1 MAYFMVLIGF
11 LMLIKGADY
20 FVEGASSIAKRFHI
34 PEMIIGLTIV
44 AMGTSLPELSVSFI
58 SALNGQSDMSIA
70 NAIGSNIFNVLMI
83 LGVSAFI
90 KTLPI
95 KQSSIKDIIILI
107 SATTLLLML
116 SYFGLSLVWF
126 DGLIMLC
133 LFAYFIRKMI
143 KESKDNND
151 NENSIPLSIIRTI
164 VYIVC
169 GAIGII
175 YGGNLVVNGASTI
188 AQAFGMSDNLI
199 GLTVV
204 ALGTS
209 LPEFVTSVMAT
220 KKGKLDIA
228 IGNVIGSNIF
238 NILFVLGLSSLFNV
252 LTVSVITLID
262 IFFSLFITSV
272 LLYVVCKFKKINK
285 LNGIIFIIIR
295 FHFRFLRIFYSIIIF
310 Y

>member
-1 MAYFMVLIGF
+1 MAYLLVLIGF
-11 LMLIKGADY
+11 IMLIKGADI

-95 KQSSIKDIIILI
+95 KESSVGDILVLI
-107 SATTLLLML
+107 SATLLLFVL
-116 SYFGLSLVWF
+116 ASFGHSLVWF

-143 KESKDNND
+143 KESKDNNE
-151 NENSIPLSIIRTI
+151 ENSEPLSMIKTIIFI
-164 VYIVC
+164 VL
-169 GAIGII
+169 GAAGII
-175 YGGNLVVNGASTI
+175 CGGNLVVNGATTI
-188 AQAFGMSDNLI
+188 AQIFGMSDNLI

-204 ALGTS
+204 AVGTS
-209 LPEFVTSVMAT
+209 LPEFVTSVIAT

-238 NILFVLGLSSLFNV
+238 NILFVLGISSLFNV
-252 LTVSVITLID
+252 LTISAVTLID
-262 IFFSLFITSV
+262 VFFSLFISIA
-272 LLYVVCKFKKINK
+272 LLCVVCKFKKIGK
-285 LNGIIFIIIR
+285 LSGITFIILYISYMIFTIIR
-295 FHFRFLRIFYSIIIF
+295 
-310 Y
+310 

>member
-1 MAYFMVLIGF
+1 MAYLLVLIGF
-11 LMLIKGADY
+11 AMLIKGADI

-70 NAIGSNIFNVLMI
+70 NAIGSNIFNLLMI

-95 KQSSIKDIIILI
+95 KESSVGDILVLI
-107 SATTLLLML
+107 SATLLLFVL
-116 SYFGLSLVWF
+116 ASFGHSLVWF

-133 LFAYFIRKMI
+133 LFAYFIRNMI
-143 KESKDNND
+143 KESKNN
-151 NENSIPLSIIRTI
+151 NEENSEPLPMIKTIIFI
-164 VYIVC
+164 VL
-169 GAIGII
+169 GAAGII
-175 YGGNLVVNGASTI
+175 CGGNLVVNGATTI
-188 AQAFGMSDNLI
+188 AQTFGMSDNLI

-238 NILFVLGLSSLFNV
+238 NILFVLGISSLFNV
-252 LTVSVITLID
+252 LTVSAVTLID
-262 IFFSLFITSV
+262 IFFSLFITMA
-272 LLYVVCKFKKINK
+272 LLCIVYKFKRIGK
-285 LNGIIFIIIR
+285 LSGITFIVLYISYMIFTIIR
-295 FHFRFLRIFYSIIIF
+295 
-310 Y
+310 

>member
-1 MAYFMVLIGF
+1 MSYLIVLVGF
-11 LMLIKGADY
+11 IMLIKGADI

-70 NAIGSNIFNVLMI
+70 NAIGSNIFNILMI

-95 KQSSIKDIIILI
+95 KESSIKDIMILI
-107 SATTLLLML
+107 GATALLLIL
-116 SYFGLSLVWF
+116 SYFGYSLVWF

-143 KESKDNND
+143 KESKDNNSE
-151 NENSIPLSIIRTI
+151 ENSEPLSMIKTIIF
-164 VYIVC
+164 IVC
-169 GAIGII
+169 GAVGII
-175 YGGNLVVNGASTI
+175 YGGTLVVNGATSI
-188 AQAFGMSDNLI
+188 AKIFGMSDNLI

-209 LPEFVTSVMAT
+209 LPEFVTSVIAT

-238 NILFVLGLSSLFNV
+238 NILFVLGVSSLFNV
-252 LTVSVITLID
+252 LTVSAITLID
-262 IFFSLFITSV
+262 IFFSLYISIA
-272 LLYVVCKFKKINK
+272 LLSVVCKFKKIGK
-285 LNGIIFIIIR
+285 LNGVTFIVLYISYMIFTIIR
-295 FHFRFLRIFYSIIIF
+295 
-310 Y
+310 

>member
-1 MAYFMVLIGF
+1 MAYLLVLIGF
-11 LMLIKGADY
+11 AILIKGADI

-95 KQSSIKDIIILI
+95 KESSVGNILVLI
-107 SATTLLLML
+107 SATLLLFVL
-116 SYFGLSLVWF
+116 ASFGHSLVWF

-133 LFAYFIRKMI
+133 LFAYFIRNMI
-143 KESKDNND
+143 KESKNN
-151 NENSIPLSIIRTI
+151 NEESSEPLSMIKTIIFI
-164 VYIVC
+164 VL
-169 GAIGII
+169 GAAGII
-175 YGGNLVVNGASTI
+175 CGGNLVVNGATTI
-188 AQAFGMSDNLI
+188 AQLFGISDNLI

-238 NILFVLGLSSLFNV
+238 NILFVLGISSLFNV
-252 LTVSVITLID
+252 LTISAVTLID
-262 IFFSLFITSV
+262 VFFSLFITMA
-272 LLYVVCKFKKINK
+272 LLCVVCKYKKIGK
-285 LNGIIFIIIR
+285 LSGITFIVLYISYMIFTIIR
-295 FHFRFLRIFYSIIIF
+295 
-310 Y
+310 

>member
-95 KQSSIKDIIILI
+95 KQSSIKDIFILI
-107 SATTLLLML
+107 SATTLLLIL

-151 NENSIPLSIIRTI
+151 NENSTPLSIIRTI

-175 YGGNLVVNGASTI
+175 YGGNLVVSGASTI

-238 NILFVLGLSSLFNV
+238 NILFVLGISSLFSV
-252 LTVSVITLID
+252 LTVSVVTLID

-285 LNGIIFIIIR
+285 LNGVIFIILYISYMIFTIIR
-295 FHFRFLRIFYSIIIF
+295 
-310 Y
+310 

>member
-1 MAYFMVLIGF
+1 MSYLIVLIGF
-11 LMLIKGADY
+11 IMLIKGADI
-20 FVEGASSIAKRFHI
+20 FVEGASSVAKRFHI

-90 KTLPI
+90 KTLNI
-95 KQSSIKDIIILI
+95 KESSIGDIFILI
-107 SATTLLLML
+107 GATLLLLIL
-116 SYFGLSLVWF
+116 SYFGLSLIWF

-133 LFAYFIRKMI
+133 LFGYFIRKMI
-143 KESKDNND
+143 KESK
-151 NENSIPLSIIRTI
+151 ENSDSDEECSEPLSMIKTII
-164 VYIVC
+164 YIVL
-169 GAIGII
+169 GAVGII
-175 YGGNLVVNGASTI
+175 YGGTLVVNGATSI
-188 AQAFGMSDNLI
+188 AKIFGMSDNLI

-209 LPEFVTSVMAT
+209 LPEFVTSVIAT

-238 NILFVLGLSSLFNV
+238 NILFVLGISSLFNV
-252 LTVSVITLID
+252 LTVSVVTLID
-262 IFFSLFITSV
+262 IFFSLFISIA
-272 LLYVVCKFKKINK
+272 LLCVVCKFKRIGK
-285 LNGIIFIIIR
+285 LSSITFIVLYISYMIFTIIR
-295 FHFRFLRIFYSIIIF
+295 
-310 Y
+310 

>member
-95 KQSSIKDIIILI
+95 KQSSIKDIFILI

-285 LNGIIFIIIR
+285 LNGIIFIILYISYMIFTIIR
-295 FHFRFLRIFYSIIIF
+295 
-310 Y
+310 

>member
-95 KQSSIKDIIILI
+95 KQSSIKDIFILI
-107 SATTLLLML
+107 SATTLLLIL

-175 YGGNLVVNGASTI
+175 YGGNLVVSGASTI

-285 LNGIIFIIIR
+285 LNGIIFIILYISYMIFTIIR
-295 FHFRFLRIFYSIIIF
+295 
-310 Y
+310 

>member
-34 PEMIIGLTIV
+34 SEMIIGLTIV

-95 KQSSIKDIIILI
+95 KQSSIKDIFILI
-107 SATTLLLML
+107 SATTLLLIL

-151 NENSIPLSIIRTI
+151 NENSTPLSIIRTI
-164 VYIVC
+164 IYIVC

-175 YGGNLVVNGASTI
+175 YGGNLVVSGASTI

-209 LPEFVTSVMAT
+209 LPEFVTSIMAT

-238 NILFVLGLSSLFNV
+238 NILFVLGISSLFSV
-252 LTVSVITLID
+252 LMVSVVTLID

-285 LNGIIFIIIR
+285 LNGIIFIILYISYMIFTIIR
-295 FHFRFLRIFYSIIIF
+295 
-310 Y
+310 

>member
-58 SALNGQSDMSIA
+58 SALNGQSDRSIA

-95 KQSSIKDIIILI
+95 KQSSIKDIFILI
-107 SATTLLLML
+107 SATALLLVL
-116 SYFGLSLVWF
+116 SYFGLSLIWF

-175 YGGNLVVNGASTI
+175 YGGNLVVSGASTI

-238 NILFVLGLSSLFNV
+238 NILFVLGISSLFSV
-252 LTVSVITLID
+252 LTVSAITLID
-262 IFFSLFITSV
+262 IFFSLFITSA

-285 LNGIIFIIIR
+285 LNGIIFIILYISYMIFTIIR
-295 FHFRFLRIFYSIIIF
+295 
-310 Y
+310 

>member
-238 NILFVLGLSSLFNV
+238 NILFVLGLSSLFSV
-252 LTVSVITLID
+252 LTVSVVTLID

-285 LNGIIFIIIR
+285 LNGIIFIILYISYMIFTIIR
-295 FHFRFLRIFYSIIIF
+295 
-310 Y
+310 

>member
-95 KQSSIKDIIILI
+95 KQSSIKDIFILI
-107 SATTLLLML
+107 SATTLLLIL

-175 YGGNLVVNGASTI
+175 YGGNLVVSGASTI

-238 NILFVLGLSSLFNV
+238 NILFVLGISSLFSV
-252 LTVSVITLID
+252 LTVSVVTLID

-285 LNGIIFIIIR
+285 LNGIIFIILYISYMIFTIIR
-295 FHFRFLRIFYSIIIF
+295 
-310 Y
+310 

>member
-95 KQSSIKDIIILI
+95 KQSSIKDIFILI
-107 SATTLLLML
+107 SATALLLIL

-151 NENSIPLSIIRTI
+151 NENSTPLSIIRTI

-175 YGGNLVVNGASTI
+175 YGGNLVVSGASTI

-252 LTVSVITLID
+252 LTVSVVTLID
-262 IFFSLFITSV
+262 IFFSLFITSI

-285 LNGIIFIIIR
+285 LNGIIFIILYISYMIFTIIR
-295 FHFRFLRIFYSIIIF
+295 
-310 Y
+310 

>member
-1 MAYFMVLIGF
+1 MSYLIVLIGF
-11 LMLIKGADY
+11 IMLIKGADI
-20 FVEGASSIAKRFHI
+20 FVEGASSVAKRFHI

-90 KTLPI
+90 KTLNI
-95 KQSSIKDIIILI
+95 KESSIGDIFILI
-107 SATTLLLML
+107 GATLLLLIL
-116 SYFGLSLVWF
+116 SYFGLSLIWF

-133 LFAYFIRKMI
+133 LFGYFIRKMI
-143 KESKDNND
+143 KESKENNSD
-151 NENSIPLSIIRTI
+151 SDECSEPLSMIKTII
-164 VYIVC
+164 YIVL
-169 GAIGII
+169 GAVGII
-175 YGGNLVVNGASTI
+175 YGGTLVVNGATSI
-188 AQAFGMSDNLI
+188 AKIFGMSDNLI

-209 LPEFVTSVMAT
+209 LPEFVTSVIAT

-238 NILFVLGLSSLFNV
+238 NILFVLGISSLFNV
-252 LTVSVITLID
+252 LTVSVVTLID
-262 IFFSLFITSV
+262 IFFSLFISIA
-272 LLYVVCKFKKINK
+272 LLCVVCKFKRIGK
-285 LNGIIFIIIR
+285 LSSITFIVLYISYMIFTIIR
-295 FHFRFLRIFYSIIIF
+295 
-310 Y
+310 

>member
-1 MAYFMVLIGF
+1 MSYIMILIGF
-11 LMLIKGADY
+11 ALLIKGADF

-58 SALNGQSDMSIA
+58 SALNDQSDMSIA
-70 NAIGSNIFNVLMI
+70 NAIGSNIFNLLMI

-95 KQSSIKDIIILI
+95 KKSTIRDIFILI
-107 SATTLLLML
+107 SATLLLLIL
-116 SYFGLSLVWF
+116 SYFGLSLIWL
-126 DGLIMLC
+126 DGLVMLC
-133 LFAYFIRKMI
+133 LFAYFIRIMI

-151 NENSIPLSIIRTI
+151 NNSKSYSMIKTII
-164 VYIVC
+164 YIVC

-175 YGGNLVVNGASTI
+175 YGGNLVVNNATVI
-188 AQAFGMSDNLI
+188 AQTFGMSDNLI

-204 ALGTS
+204 AMGTS

-252 LTVSVITLID
+252 LTINAITLID
-262 IFFSLFITSV
+262 IFFSLFITIILFCIVYS
-272 LLYVVCKFKKINK
+272 YKRIGK
-285 LNGIIFIIIR
+285 LSGTIFIVLYISYMLFTIIR
-295 FHFRFLRIFYSIIIF
+295 
-310 Y
+310 

>member
-20 FVEGASSIAKRFHI
+20 FVEGASSIAKKFHI

-70 NAIGSNIFNVLMI
+70 NAMGSNIFNVLMI

-95 KQSSIKDIIILI
+95 KQSSIKDIFILI
-107 SATTLLLML
+107 SATALLLVL

-143 KESKDNND
+143 KESKDNNNN
-151 NENSIPLSIIRTI
+151 NENSTPLSIIRTI

-175 YGGNLVVNGASTI
+175 YGGTLVVDGATAI
-188 AQAFGMSDNLI
+188 AKVFGISDNLI

-204 ALGTS
+204 AMGTS

-238 NILFVLGLSSLFNV
+238 NILFVLGTSSLFSA
-252 LTVSVITLID
+252 LTVSVVTLID

-285 LNGIIFIIIR
+285 LNGIIFIILYISYMIFTIIR
-295 FHFRFLRIFYSIIIF
+295 
-310 Y
+310 

>member
-95 KQSSIKDIIILI
+95 KQSSIKDIFILI
-107 SATTLLLML
+107 SATTLLLIL

-151 NENSIPLSIIRTI
+151 NENSTPLSIIRTI

-175 YGGNLVVNGASTI
+175 YGGNLVVSGASTI

-285 LNGIIFIIIR
+285 LNGIIFIILYISYMIFTIIR
-295 FHFRFLRIFYSIIIF
+295 
-310 Y
+310 

>member
-95 KQSSIKDIIILI
+95 KQSSIKDIFILI
-107 SATTLLLML
+107 SATTLLLIL

-151 NENSIPLSIIRTI
+151 NENSTPLSIIRTI

-175 YGGNLVVNGASTI
+175 YGGNLVVSGASTI

-238 NILFVLGLSSLFNV
+238 NILFVLGISSLFNV
-252 LTVSVITLID
+252 LMVSVITLID

-285 LNGIIFIIIR
+285 LNGIIFIILYISYMIFTIIR
-295 FHFRFLRIFYSIIIF
+295 
-310 Y
+310 

>member
-95 KQSSIKDIIILI
+95 KQSSIKDIFILI
-107 SATTLLLML
+107 SATTLLLIL

-151 NENSIPLSIIRTI
+151 NENSTPLSIIRTI

-175 YGGNLVVNGASTI
+175 YGGNLVVSGASTI

-252 LTVSVITLID
+252 LMVSVITLID

-285 LNGIIFIIIR
+285 LNGIIFIILYISYMIFTIIR
-295 FHFRFLRIFYSIIIF
+295 
-310 Y
+310 

>member
-95 KQSSIKDIIILI
+95 KQSSIKDIFILI

-175 YGGNLVVNGASTI
+175 YGGTLVVDGATAI
-188 AQAFGMSDNLI
+188 AKVFGMSDNLI

-238 NILFVLGLSSLFNV
+238 NILFVLGISSLFSV

-285 LNGIIFIIIR
+285 LNGIIFIILYISYMIFTIIR
-295 FHFRFLRIFYSIIIF
+295 
-310 Y
+310 

>member
-1 MAYFMVLIGF
+1 MAYLLVLIGF
-11 LMLIKGADY
+11 AMLIKGADI

-70 NAIGSNIFNVLMI
+70 NAIGSNIFNLLMI

-95 KQSSIKDIIILI
+95 KESSVGDILVLI
-107 SATTLLLML
+107 SATLLLFVL
-116 SYFGLSLVWF
+116 ASFGHSLVWF

-133 LFAYFIRKMI
+133 LFAYFIRNMI
-143 KESKDNND
+143 KESKNN
-151 NENSIPLSIIRTI
+151 NEENSKPLSMIKTIIFI
-164 VYIVC
+164 IL
-169 GAIGII
+169 GAVGII
-175 YGGNLVVNGASTI
+175 CGGNLVVNGATTI
-188 AQAFGMSDNLI
+188 AQIFGMSDNLI

-238 NILFVLGLSSLFNV
+238 NILFVLGISSLFNA
-252 LTVSVITLID
+252 LTISAVTLID
-262 IFFSLFITSV
+262 VFFSLFITIA
-272 LLYVVCKFKKINK
+272 LLCVVCKFKRIGK
-285 LNGIIFIIIR
+285 LSGVTFIILYISYMIFTIIR
-295 FHFRFLRIFYSIIIF
+295 
-310 Y
+310 

>member
-95 KQSSIKDIIILI
+95 KQSSIKDIFILI
-107 SATTLLLML
+107 SATTLLLIL

-151 NENSIPLSIIRTI
+151 NENSTPLSIIRTI

-175 YGGNLVVNGASTI
+175 YGGNLVVSGASTI

-252 LTVSVITLID
+252 LTVSVVTLID

-285 LNGIIFIIIR
+285 LNGIIFIILYISYMIFTIIR
-295 FHFRFLRIFYSIIIF
+295 
-310 Y
+310 

>member
-11 LMLIKGADY
+11 IMLIKGADI

-95 KQSSIKDIIILI
+95 KQSSINDIFILI
-107 SATTLLLML
+107 AATALLLIL
-116 SYFGLSLVWF
+116 SYFGLSLIWF

-143 KESKDNND
+143 KESKDNNSE
-151 NENSIPLSIIRTI
+151 ENSAPLSMIKTIIF
-164 VYIVC
+164 IVC
-169 GAIGII
+169 GAVGII
-175 YGGNLVVNGASTI
+175 CGGNLVVNGATI
-188 AQAFGMSDNLI
+188 IAKIFGMSDNLI

-238 NILFVLGLSSLFNV
+238 NILFVLGVSSLFNV

-262 IFFSLFITSV
+262 IFFSLFISMA
-272 LLYVVCKFKKINK
+272 LLSVVCKYKKIGK
-285 LNGIIFIIIR
+285 LSSITFIVLYISYMLFTIIR
-295 FHFRFLRIFYSIIIF
+295 
-310 Y
+310 

>member
-1 MAYFMVLIGF
+1 MAYLLVLIGF
-11 LMLIKGADY
+11 AMLIKGADI

-70 NAIGSNIFNVLMI
+70 NAIGSNIFNLLMI
-83 LGVSAFI
+83 LGVSSFI

-95 KQSSIKDIIILI
+95 KESSLGDILVLI
-107 SATTLLLML
+107 SATLLLFVL
-116 SYFGLSLVWF
+116 ASFGHSLVWF

-133 LFAYFIRKMI
+133 LFAYFIRNMI
-143 KESKDNND
+143 KESKNN
-151 NENSIPLSIIRTI
+151 NEENSKPLSMIKTIIFI
-164 VYIVC
+164 IL
-169 GAIGII
+169 GAVGII
-175 YGGNLVVNGASTI
+175 CGGNLVVNGATTI
-188 AQAFGMSDNLI
+188 AQIFGMSDNLI

-209 LPEFVTSVMAT
+209 LPEFATSVMAT

-238 NILFVLGLSSLFNV
+238 NILFVLGISSLFNA
-252 LTVSVITLID
+252 LTISAVTLID
-262 IFFSLFITSV
+262 VFFSLFITIA
-272 LLYVVCKFKKINK
+272 LLCVVCKFKRIGK
-285 LNGIIFIIIR
+285 LSGVTFIILYISYMIFTIIR
-295 FHFRFLRIFYSIIIF
+295 
-310 Y
+310 

>member
-1 MAYFMVLIGF
+1 MSYLIVLIGF
-11 LMLIKGADY
+11 IMLIKGADI

-70 NAIGSNIFNVLMI
+70 NAIGSNIFNILMI

-95 KQSSIKDIIILI
+95 KESSIKDIMILI
-107 SATTLLLML
+107 GATALLLIL
-116 SYFGLSLVWF
+116 SYFGYSLVWF

-133 LFAYFIRKMI
+133 LFAYFIKKMI
-143 KESKDNND
+143 KESKDNNSE
-151 NENSIPLSIIRTI
+151 ENSEPLSMIKTIIF
-164 VYIVC
+164 IVC
-169 GAIGII
+169 GAVGII
-175 YGGNLVVNGASTI
+175 YGGTLVVNGATSI
-188 AQAFGMSDNLI
+188 AKIFGMSDNLI

-209 LPEFVTSVMAT
+209 LPEFVTSVIAT

-238 NILFVLGLSSLFNV
+238 NILFVLGVSSLFNV
-252 LTVSVITLID
+252 LTVSAITLID
-262 IFFSLFITSV
+262 IFFSLYISIALLSV
-272 LLYVVCKFKKINK
+272 ICKFKKIGK
-285 LNGIIFIIIR
+285 LSGVTFIVLYISYMIFTIIR
-295 FHFRFLRIFYSIIIF
+295 
-310 Y
+310 

>member
-95 KQSSIKDIIILI
+95 KQSSIKDIFILI
-107 SATTLLLML
+107 SATTLLLIL

-151 NENSIPLSIIRTI
+151 NENSTPLSIIRTI

-175 YGGNLVVNGASTI
+175 YGGNLVVSGASTI

-209 LPEFVTSVMAT
+209 LPEFVTSVIAT

-285 LNGIIFIIIR
+285 LNGIIFIILYISYMIFTIIR
-295 FHFRFLRIFYSIIIF
+295 
-310 Y
+310 